1 MSDLISRKAAIEA
14 MEQRYCD
21 IERVKKR
28 PVTKGEQAIFWDMRG
43 VVRSLPSWRCRMS
56 DLISRQDAV
65 CILKKKMIDR
75 PLDSDRWVI
84 RDIAVEIKLLP
95 SAEPKTGEWVWSDED
110 ASWMCSACCCAFEEI
125 DWKPNYNF
133 CPNCGVRMTPYKGGE
148 DE

>member
-1 MSDLISRKAAIEA
+1 
-14 MEQRYCD
+14 
-21 IERVKKR
+21 
-28 PVTKGEQAIFWDMRG
+28 
-43 VVRSLPSWRCRMS
+43 MS

-110 ASWMCSACCCAFEEI
+110 ASWMCGACCCAFEEI